1 MTYTADAVLD
11 RRRIRRKLTF
21 WRIFALLLIAAMVF
35 VATLYVNGSQPSR
48 NIPHIAKISITGT
61 IYNNEELLKRLK
73 DVAQSNMVKA
83 VILDI
88 SSPGGTTTG
97 GEVLFD
103 AVRRI
108 SDKKPVVSQVG
119 TLAAS
124 AGYMVAIASDHVIA
138 HKTSM
143 IGSIG
148 VLFQY
153 PDISGLLD
161 KVGIKFETIKS
172 SPLKAEPNFFSPASE
187 EARAMIDHTVK
198 DTYDWFVGLVK
209 ERRPMITE
217 QELPSL
223 INGSVY
229 TGRQAYKNKLIDAL
243 GDQETS
249 LAWLASKGINQ
260 DLPVI
265 EWKAQTSHYDNLLSS
280 AIMKLFLRNMGLSDQ
295 GGTLLEE
302 QIGQRI
308 FLDGM
313 LAVWHGDSEQTA
325 QPQ

>member
-1 MTYTADAVLD
+1 MTYTADAVLE

-21 WRIFALLLIAAMVF
+21 WRVITFILLAAIILFAAI
-35 VATLYVNGSQPSR
+35 YINGSKPSR

-73 DVAQSNMVKA
+73 DVADSEMVKG
-83 VILDI
+83 VILDV

-97 GEVLFD
+97 GEVIYD
-103 AVRRI
+103 AVRKI
-108 SDKKPVVSQVG
+108 ADEKPVVTQVG

-124 AGYMVAIASDHVIA
+124 AGYMIAIASDHVIA

-161 KVGIKFETIKS
+161 KVGVKFETIKS
-172 SPLKAEPNFFSPASE
+172 SPLKAEPNFFSPASD
-187 EARAMIDHTVK
+187 EAKAMIENTVK

-209 ERRPMITE
+209 ERRPMIPADK
-217 QELPSL
+217 LPAL
-223 INGSVY
+223 TNGSVY
-229 TGRQAYKNKLIDAL
+229 TGRQALQHKLIDAL

-249 LAWLASKGINQ
+249 IAWLASKGVDKN
-260 DLPVI
+260 LPVV
-265 EWKAQTSHYDNLLSS
+265 EWKAETSPYNDLLSS
-280 AIMKLFLRNMGLSDQ
+280 AALKLLLRNMGLSDQ
-295 GGTLLEE
+295 SSALFDE
-302 QIGQRI
+302 QISQRI

-313 LAVWHGDSEQTA
+313 LSVWHGSGAEKQ
-325 QPQ
+325 Q

>member
-1 MTYTADAVLD
+1 MTYIADAVLE

-21 WRIFALLLIAAMVF
+21 WRVIALLLVAAL
-35 VATLYVNGSQPSR
+35 TLAAIFYFTGSRQSR

-73 DVAQSNMVKA
+73 NVADSNMVKG

-97 GEVLFD
+97 GEVIYD
-103 AVRRI
+103 AVRKI
-108 SDKKPVVSQVG
+108 AAKKPVAAQVG

-124 AGYMVAIASDHVIA
+124 AGYMIAIAADHIVA
-138 HKTSM
+138 HKTSI

-161 KVGIKFETIKS
+161 KIGVKFETIKS

-187 EARAMIDHTVK
+187 EAKAMIDNTVK
-198 DTYDWFVGLVK
+198 DTYDWFVGLVR
-209 ERRPMITE
+209 ERRPMIAAD
-217 QELPSL
+217 QLPAL
-223 INGSVY
+223 TNGSVY
-229 TGRQAYKNKLIDAL
+229 TGRQALQHQLIDAL

-249 LAWLASKGINQ
+249 LKWLQGKGLSK

-265 EWKAQTSHYDNLLSS
+265 EWKAETSPYNDLLSS
-280 AIMKLFLRNMGLSDQ
+280 TAIKLLLRNMGLADES
-295 GGTLLEE
+295 TLLIDE
-302 QIGQRI
+302 QISRRI

-313 LAVWHGDSEQTA
+313 LSVWQAGSEQKI
-325 QPQ
+325 QD

>member
-1 MTYTADAVLD
+1 MTYTADAVLE

-21 WRIFALLLIAAMVF
+21 WRVITFILLAAIILFAAI
-35 VATLYVNGSQPSR
+35 YINGSKPSR

-73 DVAQSNMVKA
+73 DVADSEMVKG
-83 VILDI
+83 VILDV

-97 GEVLFD
+97 GEVIYD

-108 SDKKPVVSQVG
+108 ADEKPVVTQVG

-124 AGYMVAIASDHVIA
+124 AGYMIAIASDHVIA

-161 KVGIKFETIKS
+161 KVGVKFETIKS
-172 SPLKAEPNFFSPASE
+172 SPLKAEPNFFSPASD
-187 EARAMIDHTVK
+187 EAKAMIDNTVK

-209 ERRPMITE
+209 ERRPMITADK
-217 QELPSL
+217 LPAL
-223 INGSVY
+223 TNGSVY
-229 TGRQAYKNKLIDAL
+229 TGRQALQHKLIDAL

-249 LAWLASKGINQ
+249 IAWLASKGVDKN
-260 DLPVI
+260 LPVV
-265 EWKAQTSHYDNLLSS
+265 EWKAETSPYNDLLSS
-280 AIMKLFLRNMGLSDQ
+280 AALKLLLRNMGLSDQ
-295 GGTLLEE
+295 GSALFDE
-302 QIGQRI
+302 QISQRI

-313 LAVWHGDSEQTA
+313 LSVWHGSGAEKQ
-325 QPQ
+325 Q

>member
-1 MTYTADAVLD
+1 MTYTADAVLE

-21 WRIFALLLIAAMVF
+21 WRVITFILLAAIILFAAI
-35 VATLYVNGSQPSR
+35 YINGSKPSR

-73 DVAQSNMVKA
+73 DVADSEMVKG
-83 VILDI
+83 VILDV

-97 GEVLFD
+97 GEVIYD

-108 SDKKPVVSQVG
+108 ADEKPVVTQVG

-124 AGYMVAIASDHVIA
+124 AGYMIAIASDHVIA

-172 SPLKAEPNFFSPASE
+172 SPLKAEPNFFSPASD
-187 EARAMIDHTVK
+187 EAKAMIDNTVK

-209 ERRPMITE
+209 ERRPMIPADK
-217 QELPSL
+217 LPAL
-223 INGSVY
+223 TNGSVY
-229 TGRQAYKNKLIDAL
+229 TGRQALQHKLIDAL

-249 LAWLASKGINQ
+249 IAWLASKGVDKN
-260 DLPVI
+260 LPVV
-265 EWKAQTSHYDNLLSS
+265 EWKAETSPYNDLLSS
-280 AIMKLFLRNMGLSDQ
+280 AALKLLLRNMGLSDQ
-295 GGTLLEE
+295 GSALFDE
-302 QIGQRI
+302 QISQRI

-313 LAVWHGDSEQTA
+313 LSVWHGSSAEKQ
-325 QPQ
+325 Q

>member
-1 MTYTADAVLD
+1 MTYTADAVLE

-21 WRIFALLLIAAMVF
+21 WRVVTLLLLAAMILF
-35 VATLYVNGSQPSR
+35 AALYINGSKPSR

-73 DVAQSNMVKA
+73 DVAESEMVKG

-97 GEVLFD
+97 GEVIYD
-103 AVRRI
+103 AVRKI
-108 SDKKPVVSQVG
+108 ADKKPVVSQVG

-124 AGYMVAIASDHVIA
+124 AGYMIAIASDHVIA

-161 KVGIKFETIKS
+161 KVGVKFETIKS
-172 SPLKAEPNFFSPASE
+172 SPLKAEPNFFSPASD
-187 EARAMIDHTVK
+187 EAKAMIDNTVK

-209 ERRPMITE
+209 ERRPMITADK
-217 QELPSL
+217 LPAL
-223 INGSVY
+223 TNGSVY
-229 TGRQAYKNKLIDAL
+229 TGRQGLQHKLIDAL

-249 LAWLASKGINQ
+249 IAWLATKGIDKN
-260 DLPVI
+260 LPVV
-265 EWKAQTSHYDNLLSS
+265 EWKAETSPYNDLLSS
-280 AIMKLFLRNMGLSDQ
+280 AAMKLLLRNMGLSDQ
-295 GGTLLEE
+295 GSALFNE

-313 LAVWHGDSEQTA
+313 LSVWHGGNGEK
-325 QPQ
+325 PQ

>member
-1 MTYTADAVLD
+1 MTYTADAVLE

-21 WRIFALLLIAAMVF
+21 WRVITFILLAAIILFAAI
-35 VATLYVNGSQPSR
+35 YINGSKPSR

-73 DVAQSNMVKA
+73 DVADSEMVKG
-83 VILDI
+83 VILDV

-97 GEVLFD
+97 GEVIYD
-103 AVRRI
+103 AVRKI
-108 SDKKPVVSQVG
+108 ADEKPVVTQVG

-124 AGYMVAIASDHVIA
+124 AGYMIAIASDHVIA

-161 KVGIKFETIKS
+161 KVGVKFETIKS
-172 SPLKAEPNFFSPASE
+172 SPLKAEPNFFSPASD
-187 EARAMIDHTVK
+187 EAKAMIDNTVK

-209 ERRPMITE
+209 ERRPMIPADK
-217 QELPSL
+217 LPAL
-223 INGSVY
+223 TNGSVY
-229 TGRQAYKNKLIDAL
+229 TGRQALQHKLIDAL

-249 LAWLASKGINQ
+249 IAWLASKGVDKN
-260 DLPVI
+260 LPVV
-265 EWKAQTSHYDNLLSS
+265 EWKAETSPYNDLLSS
-280 AIMKLFLRNMGLSDQ
+280 AALKLLLRNMGLSDQ
-295 GGTLLEE
+295 GSALFDE
-302 QIGQRI
+302 QISQRI

-313 LAVWHGDSEQTA
+313 LSVWHGSGAEKQ
-325 QPQ
+325 Q

>member
-1 MTYTADAVLD
+1 MTYTAEAALE

-21 WRIFALLLIAAMVF
+21 WRVVTLLLIAVIVISGAVY
-35 VATLYVNGSQPSR
+35 LKGSQPSR
-48 NIPHIAKISITGT
+48 NIEHIAKISITGT
-61 IYNNEELLKRLK
+61 IYNNEDLLKRLRG
-73 DVAQSNMVKA
+73 VAKNDMVKG

-97 GEVLFD
+97 GEVIYD
-103 AVRRI
+103 AVRKI
-108 SDKKPVVSQVG
+108 SEKKPVVAQVG

-124 AGYMVAIASDHVIA
+124 AGYMIAIASDHIIA
-138 HKTSM
+138 HKTSL

-161 KVGIKFETIKS
+161 KVGIKYEAIKS
-172 SPLKAEPNFFSPASE
+172 SPLKAEPNFFTPASP
-187 EARAMIDHTVK
+187 EAKAMIDNTVK

-209 ERRPMITE
+209 ERRPMIPAD
-217 QELPSL
+217 QLPGL
-223 INGSVY
+223 TNGSIY
-229 TGRQAYKNKLIDAL
+229 TGRQALQNQLIDAV

-249 LAWLASKGINQ
+249 INWLAGKGIDK

-265 EWKAQTSHYDNLLSS
+265 EWKAESSVYSDLLSASALNWLLSS
-280 AIMKLFLRNMGLSDQ
+280 LGLPQQS
-295 GGTLLEE
+295 GSLLNEA
-302 QIGQRI
+302 IGQRI

-313 LAVWHGDSEQTA
+313 LSVWHGSNGQN
-325 QPQ
+325 

>member
-1 MTYTADAVLD
+1 MTYTADAVLE

-21 WRIFALLLIAAMVF
+21 WRVITFILLAAIILFAAI
-35 VATLYVNGSQPSR
+35 YINGSKPSR

-73 DVAQSNMVKA
+73 DVADSEMVKG
-83 VILDI
+83 VILDV

-97 GEVLFD
+97 GEVIYD

-108 SDKKPVVSQVG
+108 ADEKPVVTQVG

-124 AGYMVAIASDHVIA
+124 AGYMIAIASDHVIA

-161 KVGIKFETIKS
+161 KVGVKFETIKS
-172 SPLKAEPNFFSPASE
+172 SPLKAEPNFFSPASD
-187 EARAMIDHTVK
+187 EAKAMIDNTVK

-209 ERRPMITE
+209 ERRPMITADK
-217 QELPSL
+217 LPAL
-223 INGSVY
+223 TNGSVY
-229 TGRQAYKNKLIDAL
+229 TGRQALQHKLIDAL

-249 LAWLASKGINQ
+249 IAWLASKGVDKN
-260 DLPVI
+260 LPVV
-265 EWKAQTSHYDNLLSS
+265 EWKAETSPYNDLLSS
-280 AIMKLFLRNMGLSDQ
+280 AAMKLLLRNMGLSDQ
-295 GGTLLEE
+295 GSALFDE
-302 QIGQRI
+302 QISQRI

-313 LAVWHGDSEQTA
+313 LSVWHGSGAEKQ
-325 QPQ
+325 Q

>member
-1 MTYTADAVLD
+1 MTYTADAVLE

-21 WRIFALLLIAAMVF
+21 WRVITFILLAAIILFAAI
-35 VATLYVNGSQPSR
+35 YINGSKPSR
-48 NIPHIAKISITGT
+48 NIPHIAKFSITGT

-73 DVAQSNMVKA
+73 DVADSEMVKG
-83 VILDI
+83 VILDV

-97 GEVLFD
+97 GEVIYD

-108 SDKKPVVSQVG
+108 ADEKPVVTQVG

-124 AGYMVAIASDHVIA
+124 AGYMIAIASDHVIA

-161 KVGIKFETIKS
+161 KVGVKFETIKS
-172 SPLKAEPNFFSPASE
+172 SPLKAEPNFFSPASD
-187 EARAMIDHTVK
+187 EAKAMIDNTVK

-209 ERRPMITE
+209 ERRPMIPADK
-217 QELPSL
+217 LPAL
-223 INGSVY
+223 TNGSVY
-229 TGRQAYKNKLIDAL
+229 TGRQALQHKLIDAL

-249 LAWLASKGINQ
+249 IAWLASKGVDKN
-260 DLPVI
+260 LPVV
-265 EWKAQTSHYDNLLSS
+265 EWKAETSPYNDLLSS
-280 AIMKLFLRNMGLSDQ
+280 AALKLLLRNMGLSDQ
-295 GGTLLEE
+295 GSALFDE
-302 QIGQRI
+302 QISQRI

-313 LAVWHGDSEQTA
+313 LSVWHGSSAEKQ
-325 QPQ
+325 Q

>member
-1 MTYTADAVLD
+1 MTYTTDAVLE

-21 WRIFALLLIAAMVF
+21 WRIITLLLVAAMILF
-35 VATLYVNGSQPSR
+35 AAMFLNGNKQSR
-48 NIPHIAKISITGT
+48 NVPHIAKISITGT

-73 DVAQSNMVKA
+73 DVAANDMVKG

-97 GEVLFD
+97 GEVIYD
-103 AVRRI
+103 AVRKI
-108 SDKKPVVSQVG
+108 AEKKPVVSQVG

-124 AGYMVAIASDHVIA
+124 AGYMIAIASDHIIA

-161 KVGIKFETIKS
+161 KVGVKFETIKS
-172 SPLKAEPNFFSPASE
+172 SPLKAEPNMFSPASD
-187 EARAMIDHTVK
+187 EAKAMIDNTVK

-209 ERRPMITE
+209 ERRPMIAE
-217 QELPSL
+217 DKLPAL
-223 INGSVY
+223 TNGSVY
-229 TGRQAYKNKLIDAL
+229 TGRQALQHQLIDGL

-249 LAWLASKGINQ
+249 VAWLASKGINK

-265 EWKAQTSHYDNLLSS
+265 EWKPETSPYNDLLSS
-280 AIMKLFLRNMGLSDQ
+280 AAMKLLLRNMGLSEQ
-295 GGTLLEE
+295 GSALFDE
-302 QIGQRI
+302 QISQRI

-313 LAVWHGDSEQTA
+313 LAVWHGSNEQKP
-325 QPQ
+325 QP

>member
-1 MTYTADAVLD
+1 MTYTADAVLE

-21 WRIFALLLIAAMVF
+21 WRVITFILLAAIILFAAI
-35 VATLYVNGSQPSR
+35 YINGSKPSR

-73 DVAQSNMVKA
+73 DVADSEMVKG
-83 VILDI
+83 VILDV

-97 GEVLFD
+97 GEVIYD

-108 SDKKPVVSQVG
+108 ADEKPVVTQVG

-124 AGYMVAIASDHVIA
+124 AGYMIAIASDHVIA

-161 KVGIKFETIKS
+161 KVGVKFETIKS
-172 SPLKAEPNFFSPASE
+172 SPLKAEPNFFSPASD
-187 EARAMIDHTVK
+187 EAKAMIDNTVK

-209 ERRPMITE
+209 ERRPMIPADK
-217 QELPSL
+217 LPAL
-223 INGSVY
+223 TNGSVY
-229 TGRQAYKNKLIDAL
+229 TGRQALQHKLIDAL

-249 LAWLASKGINQ
+249 IAWLASKGVDKN
-260 DLPVI
+260 LPVV
-265 EWKAQTSHYDNLLSS
+265 EWKAETSPYNDLLSS
-280 AIMKLFLRNMGLSDQ
+280 AALKLLLRNMGLSDQ
-295 GGTLLEE
+295 GSALFDE
-302 QIGQRI
+302 QISQRI

-313 LAVWHGDSEQTA
+313 LSVWHGSGAEKQ
-325 QPQ
+325 Q

>member
-1 MTYTADAVLD
+1 MTYTADAVLE

-21 WRIFALLLIAAMVF
+21 WRVITLLLVAAMVLF
-35 VATLYVNGSQPSR
+35 AALYLNGNKTSR
-48 NIPHIAKISITGT
+48 NVPHIAKISITGT

-73 DVAQSNMVKA
+73 DVAESDMVKG

-97 GEVLFD
+97 GEVIYD
-103 AVRRI
+103 AVRKI
-108 SDKKPVVSQVG
+108 ADKKPVVTQVG

-124 AGYMVAIASDHVIA
+124 AGYMIAIASDHIIA
-138 HKTSM
+138 HKTSL

-161 KVGIKFETIKS
+161 KVGVKFETIKS
-172 SPLKAEPNFFSPASE
+172 SPLKAEPNFFSPASD
-187 EARAMIDHTVK
+187 EAKAMIDNTVK
-198 DTYDWFVGLVK
+198 DTYAWFVGLVK
-209 ERRPMITE
+209 ERRPMIAADK
-217 QELPSL
+217 LPAL

-229 TGRQAYKNKLIDAL
+229 TGRQAVQNQLIDDV

-249 LAWLASKGINQ
+249 IAWLASKGIDNK
-260 DLPVI
+260 LPVI
-265 EWKAQTSHYDNLLSS
+265 EWKAETSPYNDILSS
-280 AIMKLFLRNMGLSDQ
+280 AAMKLLFRNMGLSEQ
-295 GGTLLEE
+295 GSALFDE
-302 QIGQRI
+302 QISQRI

-313 LAVWHGDSEQTA
+313 LAVWHGSNEPKS
-325 QPQ
+325 QP

>member
-1 MTYTADAVLD
+1 MTYTADAVLE

-21 WRIFALLLIAAMVF
+21 WRVITFILLAAIILFAAI
-35 VATLYVNGSQPSR
+35 YINGSKPSR

-73 DVAQSNMVKA
+73 DVADSEMVKG
-83 VILDI
+83 VILDV

-97 GEVLFD
+97 GEVIYD

-108 SDKKPVVSQVG
+108 ADEKPVVTQVG

-124 AGYMVAIASDHVIA
+124 AGYMIAIASDHVIA

-161 KVGIKFETIKS
+161 KVGVKFETIKS
-172 SPLKAEPNFFSPASE
+172 SPLKAEPNFFSPASD
-187 EARAMIDHTVK
+187 EAKAMIDNTVK

-209 ERRPMITE
+209 ERRPMIPADK
-217 QELPSL
+217 LPAL
-223 INGSVY
+223 TNGSVY
-229 TGRQAYKNKLIDAL
+229 TGRQALQHKLIDAL

-249 LAWLASKGINQ
+249 IAWLASKGVDKN
-260 DLPVI
+260 LPVV
-265 EWKAQTSHYDNLLSS
+265 EWKAETSPYNDLLSS
-280 AIMKLFLRNMGLSDQ
+280 AAMKLLLRNMGLSDQ
-295 GGTLLEE
+295 GSALFDE

-313 LAVWHGDSEQTA
+313 LSVWHGSGAEKQ
-325 QPQ
+325 Q

>member
-1 MTYTADAVLD
+1 MTYTADAVLE

-21 WRIFALLLIAAMVF
+21 WRAVTFLLVAAMILF
-35 VATLYVNGSQPSR
+35 AALYINGSKPSR
-48 NIPHIAKISITGT
+48 NVAHIAKISITGT
-61 IYNNEELLKRLK
+61 IYNNEELLERLK
-73 DVAQSNMVKA
+73 DVAESDMVKG

-97 GEVLFD
+97 GEVIYD

-108 SDKKPVVSQVG
+108 ADKKPVVSQVG

-124 AGYMVAIASDHVIA
+124 AGYMIAIASDHVIA

-161 KVGIKFETIKS
+161 KVGIKFEAIKS

-187 EARAMIDHTVK
+187 EAKAMIDNTVK

-209 ERRPMITE
+209 ERRPMITADKLP
-217 QELPSL
+217 ELT
-223 INGSVY
+223 NGSVY
-229 TGRQAYKNKLIDAL
+229 TGRQAFQHKLIDAL

-249 LAWLASKGINQ
+249 IAWLATKGV
-260 DLPVI
+260 DKELPVV
-265 EWKAQTSHYDNLLSS
+265 EWKAESSSYNDLLSS
-280 AIMKLFLRNMGLSDQ
+280 AAMKFMLRNMGLSEQ
-295 GGTLLEE
+295 GSTLFDE

-313 LAVWHGDSEQTA
+313 LAVWHGNSGQKS
-325 QPQ
+325 QP

>member
-1 MTYTADAVLD
+1 MTYTADAVLE

-21 WRIFALLLIAAMVF
+21 WRVITFILLAAIILFAAI
-35 VATLYVNGSQPSR
+35 YINGSKPSR

-73 DVAQSNMVKA
+73 DVADSEMVKG
-83 VILDI
+83 VILDV

-97 GEVLFD
+97 GEVIYD

-108 SDKKPVVSQVG
+108 ADEKPVVTQVG

-124 AGYMVAIASDHVIA
+124 AGYMIAIASDHVIA

-161 KVGIKFETIKS
+161 KVGVKFETIKS
-172 SPLKAEPNFFSPASE
+172 SPLKAEPNFFSPASD
-187 EARAMIDHTVK
+187 EAKAMIDNTVK

-209 ERRPMITE
+209 ERRPMIPADK
-217 QELPSL
+217 LPAL
-223 INGSVY
+223 TNGSVY
-229 TGRQAYKNKLIDAL
+229 TGRQALQHKLIDAL

-249 LAWLASKGINQ
+249 IAWLASKGVDKN
-260 DLPVI
+260 LPVV
-265 EWKAQTSHYDNLLSS
+265 EWKAETSPYNDLLSS
-280 AIMKLFLRNMGLSDQ
+280 AALKLLLRNMGLSDQ
-295 GGTLLEE
+295 GSALFDE
-302 QIGQRI
+302 QISLRI

-313 LAVWHGDSEQTA
+313 LSVWHGSGAEKQ
-325 QPQ
+325 Q

>member
-1 MTYTADAVLD
+1 MTYTADAVLE

-21 WRIFALLLIAAMVF
+21 WRVITFILLAAIILFAAI
-35 VATLYVNGSQPSR
+35 YINGSKPSR

-73 DVAQSNMVKA
+73 DVADSEMVKG
-83 VILDI
+83 VILDV

-97 GEVLFD
+97 GEVIYD

-108 SDKKPVVSQVG
+108 ADEKPVVTQVG

-124 AGYMVAIASDHVIA
+124 AGYMIAIASDHVIA

-161 KVGIKFETIKS
+161 KVGVKFETIKS
-172 SPLKAEPNFFSPASE
+172 SPLKAEPNFFSPASD
-187 EARAMIDHTVK
+187 EAKAMIDNTVK

-209 ERRPMITE
+209 ERRPMIPADK
-217 QELPSL
+217 LPAL
-223 INGSVY
+223 TNGSVY
-229 TGRQAYKNKLIDAL
+229 TGRQALQHKLIDAL

-249 LAWLASKGINQ
+249 IAWLASKGVDKN
-260 DLPVI
+260 LPVV
-265 EWKAQTSHYDNLLSS
+265 EWKAETSPYNDLLSS
-280 AIMKLFLRNMGLSDQ
+280 AAMKLLLRNMGLSDQ
-295 GGTLLEE
+295 GSALFDE
-302 QIGQRI
+302 QISQRI

-313 LAVWHGDSEQTA
+313 LSVWHGSNAEKQ
-325 QPQ
+325 Q

>member
-1 MTYTADAVLD
+1 MTYTADAVLE

-21 WRIFALLLIAAMVF
+21 WRVITFILLAAIILFAAI
-35 VATLYVNGSQPSR
+35 YINGSKPSR

-73 DVAQSNMVKA
+73 DVADSEMVKG
-83 VILDI
+83 VILDV

-97 GEVLFD
+97 GEVIYD

-108 SDKKPVVSQVG
+108 ADEKPVVTQVG

-124 AGYMVAIASDHVIA
+124 AGYMIAIASDHVIA

-161 KVGIKFETIKS
+161 KVGVKFETIKS
-172 SPLKAEPNFFSPASE
+172 SPLKAEPNFFSPASD
-187 EARAMIDHTVK
+187 EAKAMIDNTVK

-209 ERRPMITE
+209 ERRPMIPADK
-217 QELPSL
+217 LPAL
-223 INGSVY
+223 TNGSVY
-229 TGRQAYKNKLIDAL
+229 TGRQALQHKLIDAL

-249 LAWLASKGINQ
+249 IAWLASKGVDKN
-260 DLPVI
+260 LPVV
-265 EWKAQTSHYDNLLSS
+265 EWKAETSPYNDLLSS
-280 AIMKLFLRNMGLSDQ
+280 AAMKLLLRNMGLSDQ
-295 GGTLLEE
+295 GSALFDE
-302 QIGQRI
+302 QISQRI

-313 LAVWHGDSEQTA
+313 LSVWHGSSAEKQ
-325 QPQ
+325 Q